1 MGWKDQTEPRH
12 ICMGLAARRVSAL
25 LRRTFLV
32 QVNKEE

>member
-25 LRRTFLV
+25 LRRAFLL
-32 QVNKEE
+32 QAKK